1 VQPFD
6 KLRAVGERKDA
17 TLTDYPLPYASTD
30 LSGRVALVTGASSGF
45 GERFARV
52 LAAQGAKVALAARRK
67 DRLDALAEEIGAN
80 ALAVEMD
87 ATDTAS
93 VFGAVDAAERAFG
106 TVDILVNNAGIPDAQ
121 RAHKMSVELVDRVL
135 GVNLRAPWLLAT
147 EVAKRLIAVKQPGR
161 IVNIS
166 STAHYAYSGG
176 GAALYAVTKTAIA
189 RMTETLAVEWV
200 GYGINVNAIAPGMF
214 VTEMTDGMFERIG
227 PQDQNVMRKRIPDPA
242 LLDSTL
248 LYLVSPAS
256 EAVTGAV
263 IKVDDGQSARVHMG
277 R

>member
-1 VQPFD
+1 MAQ
-6 KLRAVGERKDA
+6 A
-17 TLTDYPLPYASTD
+17 TTDYPLPNASTD
-30 LSGRVALVTGASSGF
+30 LTGRVALVTGASSGL

-52 LAAQGAKVALAARRK
+52 LAASGAKVALCARRK
-67 DRLDALAEEIGAN
+67 HRLDALAAEIGAN

-87 ATDTAS
+87 ATDAASLTA
-93 VFGAVDAAERAFG
+93 AVQATEAAFG

-135 GVNLRAPWLLAT
+135 GVNVRAPWLLSC
-147 EVAKRLIAVKQPGR
+147 EVARRLIAAEKPGR

-166 STAHYAYSGG
+166 SVAHYRYDGG
-176 GAALYAVTKTAIA
+176 GAALYAVSKTAIA
-189 RMTETLAVEWV
+189 RMTETLAVEWA
-200 GYGINVNAIAPGMF
+200 GYRINVNAIAPGMF
-214 VTEMTDGMFERIG
+214 VSEMTDGMFERIG
-227 PQDQNVMRKRIPDPA
+227 PQDQNVARRRIPEPA

-263 IKVDDGQSARVHMG
+263 IRVDDGQAARA
-277 R
+277 RLR

>member
-1 VQPFD
+1 MS
-6 KLRAVGERKDA
+6 
-17 TLTDYPLPYASTD
+17 DYPLPYNSTD
-30 LSGRVALVTGASSGF
+30 LAGRVALVTGASSGF

-52 LAAQGAKVALAARRK
+52 LAASGAKVVLCARRK
-67 DRLDALAEEIGAN
+67 DRLDALAAQIGPG
-80 ALAVEMD
+80 ALAFAMD
-87 ATDTAS
+87 ATDAASLTA
-93 VFGAVDAAERAFG
+93 AVDAAEAAFG

-121 RAHKMSVELVDRVL
+121 RAHKMSLELVDRVI

-147 EVAKRLIAVKQPGR
+147 DVARRLIAAKMPGR

-166 STAHYAYSGG
+166 STAHYGYSGG

-189 RMTETLAVEWV
+189 RMTETLSTEWAA
-200 GYGINVNAIAPGMF
+200 YNINVNAIAPGMF

-227 PQDQNVMRKRIPDPA
+227 PQDQNVARLRIPDPA

-248 LYLVSPAS
+248 LYLVGPAS

-263 IKVDDGQSARVHMG
+263 IRVDDGQSARVTP

>member
-1 VQPFD
+1 M
-6 KLRAVGERKDA
+6 
-17 TLTDYPLPYASTD
+17 TDYPLPNASTD
-30 LSGRVALVTGASSGF
+30 LTGRVALVTGASSGL

-52 LAAQGAKVALAARRK
+52 LAASGAKVALCARRK
-67 DRLDALAEEIGAN
+67 ERLDALAAEIGPN
-80 ALAVEMD
+80 ALPVEMD
-87 ATDTAS
+87 ATDAASLTA
-93 VFGAVDAAERAFG
+93 AVQATEAAFG

-135 GVNLRAPWLLAT
+135 GVNVRAPWLLSC
-147 EVAKRLIAVKQPGR
+147 EVARRLIAAEKPGR

-166 STAHYAYSGG
+166 SVAHYRYDGG
-176 GAALYAVTKTAIA
+176 GAALYAVSKTAIA
-189 RMTETLAVEWV
+189 RMTETLAVEWS
-200 GYGINVNAIAPGMF
+200 GYRINVNAIAPGMF
-214 VTEMTDGMFERIG
+214 VSEMTDGMFERIG
-227 PQDQNVMRKRIPDPA
+227 PQDQNVARKRIPEPA

-263 IKVDDGQSARVHMG
+263 IRVDDGQAARAF